1 MLADCEEAR
10 KSIDIEQFIFEPD
23 ELGKRFFEVLKKKS
37 KEGVRVRIICDAVG
51 SYSFLNSQAERELK
65 AEGVEIKFFNPIK
78 PWRIGNFS
86 SWFLRDHR
94 KLLIVDGEVGHT
106 GGVGLEKRMEN
117 WRDTNVR
124 MTGPVVSEMSSVF
137 ERMWLVSPERKFFRF
152 KPTFSPGSEFSFLTN
167 SPRFRGR
174 YIYHD
179 LLRNIRSAKHYLY
192 ITTPYFV
199 PSIRVFSA
207 LTKAA
212 KRGVDVRLLLPEAS
226 DVKTVDFAAGSYFIL
241 ALNAGVKIY
250 LYPHTQKV
258 GDANRRTNNVASRDN
273 GTNQYHKNRGVGVYD
288 NNRILHTKTAVSDDV
303 WGTVGSANMDNQS
316 LLLNFEGNIRSSNST
331 FISELKAQFR
341 EDISEIAPLTKEAWM
356 GRSIFRKFLE
366 IITWP
371 IHGIL

>member
-1 MLADCEEAR
+1 MNTSETTWKFYLRSAEAWEAMLLDCKAAR

-37 KEGVRVRIICDAVG
+37 KEGVKVRIICDAVG
-51 SYSFLNSQAERELK
+51 SYSFLNSSSEHELK

-78 PWRIGNFS
+78 PWRVGNFS

-94 KLLIVDGEVGHT
+94 KLLIVDGEIGHT
-106 GGVGLEKRMEN
+106 GGVGLEKRMED

-124 MTGPVVSEMSSVF
+124 MTGSVVSEMSSVF
-137 ERMWLVSPERKFFRF
+137 QQMWLVSPERKFFRF
-152 KPTFSPGSEFSFLTN
+152 KPSFSPENKFSFLTN

-174 YIYHD
+174 YIYQD
-179 LLRNIRSAKHYLY
+179 LLKNIRSAKRYLY

-207 LTKAA
+207 LAKAA

-250 LYPHTQKV
+250 LYNK
-258 GDANRRTNNVASRDN
+258 
-273 GTNQYHKNRGVGVYD
+273 
-288 NNRILHTKTAVSDDV
+288 RILHTKAAVADDV
-303 WGTVGSANMDNQS
+303 WGTVGSANIDNQS
-316 LLLNFEGNIRSSNST
+316 LLLNFEGNVRSSDND
-331 FISELKAQFR
+331 FISELKAQFA
-341 EDISEIAPLTKEAWM
+341 EDISEIIPLTKEAWM
-356 GRSIFRKFLE
+356 RRSIFRKFLE

>member
-1 MLADCEEAR
+1 MNTSETTWKFYLRSAEAWEAMLADCKEAR

-23 ELGKRFFEVLKKKS
+23 ELGRRFFEVLKKKS
-37 KEGVRVRIICDAVG
+37 KEGVKVRIICDAVG
-51 SYSFLNSQAERELK
+51 SYSFLNSHAERELK
-65 AEGVEIKFFNPIK
+65 AEGVGIKFFNPIK

-94 KLLIVDGEVGHT
+94 KLLIVDREVGHA

-124 MTGPVVSEMSSVF
+124 MTGPVVSEMSSIF

-152 KPTFSPGSEFSFLTN
+152 KPSFSLGDGFSFLTN

-179 LLRNIRSAKHYLY
+179 LLKNIRSAKRYLY

-207 LTKAA
+207 LIKAA

-250 LYPHTQKV
+250 LY
-258 GDANRRTNNVASRDN
+258 
-273 GTNQYHKNRGVGVYD
+273 D
-288 NNRILHTKTAVSDDV
+288 NNRILHTKTAVSDGV

-316 LLLNFEGNIRSSNST
+316 LLLNFEGNIRSLDT
-331 FISELKAQFR
+331 VFISELKAQF
-341 EDISEIAPLTKEAWM
+341 EKDISEITPLTKETWM
-356 GRSIFRKFLE
+356 RRSIFRKFLE
-366 IITWP
+366 VITWP